1 MPSKCITCDL
11 KQPAFNLP
19 DQKKRLY
26 CGDCKTDDMID
37 IKNPKCIT
45 CNLKQPAFNLPDQ
58 KKGLYCFDCRKDG
71 MIDVKH
77 PKCITCNLK
86 RPLFNLP
93 DQEKGLYCVNCKKD
107 GMIDVISK
115 KCITCNPK
123 IPYFNLPD
131 QKKGLYCSDCK
142 EDGMIDIKNPKCITC
157 NLKRPFFNLP
167 DQKKGLYCGDCRKDD
182 MIDVINKKCIT
193 CNLKIPAFNL
203 PDEKKGL
210 YCFDCKKD
218 GMIDVKNK
226 KCIGIDPLCD
236 QQAKIQKYCS
246 RCYYSLHPDKA
257 PKRIKFRE
265 LEVYKF
271 LQEHFKDL
279 NIIYNKHLQGD
290 GKCLRDQPDFLIHL
304 NHHSLIIECDEKQH
318 KYYNQECIIP
328 RLHCIQEALNR
339 NIIVIMFN
347 PDGYIDENNKKIK
360 GCFGIDKK
368 TGLGVITKTDIDK
381 LNSRFITL
389 KNTINNNMIYSV
401 DNEPIRIIKL
411 FYDTTV

>member
-26 CGDCKTDDMID
+26 CFDCKTDDMID
-37 IKNPKCIT
+37 IKNSKCIT
-45 CNLKQPAFNLPDQ
+45 CDLKQPAFNLPDQ

-77 PKCITCNLK
+77 PKCITCDLK

-115 KCITCNPK
+115 KCITCNLKQPA
-123 IPYFNLPD
+123 FNLPD
-131 QKKGLYCSDCK
+131 QKKGLYCFDCK
-142 EDGMIDIKNPKCITC
+142 EDGMIDVISKKCITC
-157 NLKRPFFNLP
+157 NLKIPHFNLP
-167 DQKKGLYCGDCRKDD
+167 DQKKGLYCG
-182 MIDVINKKCIT
+182 
-193 CNLKIPAFNL
+193 
-203 PDEKKGL
+203 
-210 YCFDCKKD
+210 DCKKD

-257 PKRIKFRE
+257 SKRIKFRE

-271 LQEHFKDL
+271 LQENFKDL
-279 NIIYNKHLQGD
+279 NIIYNKHLKGD
-290 GKCLRDQPDFLIHL
+290 GQCLRDQPDFLIHL
-304 NHHSLIIECDEKQH
+304 NHHSLIIECDENQH
-318 KYYNQECIIP
+318 KYYNKECIIP
-328 RLHCIQEALNR
+328 RIHRIQEALNR

-347 PDGYIDENNKKIK
+347 PDSYIDENNKKIK

-368 TGLGVITKTDIDK
+368 TGLGVISKTDIDK

-389 KNTINNNMIYSV
+389 KDTINENMIYSV

>member
-1 MPSKCITCDL
+1 MNDNIIMPSKCITCDL

-26 CGDCKTDDMID
+26 CFDCKTDDMID
-37 IKNPKCIT
+37 IKNSKCIT
-45 CNLKQPAFNLPDQ
+45 CDLKQPAFNLPDQ

-77 PKCITCNLK
+77 PKCITCDLK

-115 KCITCNPK
+115 KCITCNLKQPA
-123 IPYFNLPD
+123 FNLPD
-131 QKKGLYCSDCK
+131 QKKGLYCFDCK

-157 NLKRPFFNLP
+157 NLKQPYFNLP
-167 DQKKGLYCGDCRKDD
+167 DQKKALYCG
-182 MIDVINKKCIT
+182 
-193 CNLKIPAFNL
+193 
-203 PDEKKGL
+203 
-210 YCFDCKKD
+210 DCKKD

-257 PKRIKFRE
+257 SKRIKFRE

-271 LQEHFKDL
+271 LQENFKDL
-279 NIIYNKHLQGD
+279 NIIYNKHLKGD
-290 GKCLRDQPDFLIHL
+290 GQCLRDQPDFLIHL
-304 NHHSLIIECDEKQH
+304 NHHSLIIECDENQH
-318 KYYNQECIIP
+318 KYYNKECIIP
-328 RLHCIQEALNR
+328 RIHRIQEALNR

-347 PDGYIDENNKKIK
+347 PDSYIDENNKKIK

-368 TGLGVITKTDIDK
+368 TGLGVISKTDIDK

-389 KNTINNNMIYSV
+389 KDTINENMIYSV

>member
-26 CGDCKTDDMID
+26 CFDCKTDDMID
-37 IKNPKCIT
+37 IKNSKCIT
-45 CNLKQPAFNLPDQ
+45 CDLKQPAFNLPDQ
-58 KKGLYCFDCRKDG
+58 KKGLYCF
-71 MIDVKH
+71 
-77 PKCITCNLK
+77 
-86 RPLFNLP
+86 
-93 DQEKGLYCVNCKKD
+93 
-107 GMIDVISK
+107 
-115 KCITCNPK
+115 
-123 IPYFNLPD
+123 
-131 QKKGLYCSDCK
+131 DCK

-157 NLKRPFFNLP
+157 NLKQPYFNLPDQKKALYCGDCKTNDMIDIKNPKCITCNLKRPYFNLP
-167 DQKKGLYCGDCRKDD
+167 DQKKGLYCFDCKEDG

-193 CNLKIPAFNL
+193 CNLKIPHFNL
-203 PDEKKGL
+203 PDQKKGL
-210 YCFDCKKD
+210 YCGDCKKD

-257 PKRIKFRE
+257 SKRIKFRE

-271 LQEHFKDL
+271 LQENFKDL
-279 NIIYNKHLQGD
+279 NIIYNKHLKGD
-290 GKCLRDQPDFLIHL
+290 GQCLRDQPDFLIHL
-304 NHHSLIIECDEKQH
+304 NHHSLIIECDENQH
-318 KYYNQECIIP
+318 KYYNKECIIP
-328 RLHCIQEALNR
+328 RIHRIQEALNR

-347 PDGYIDENNKKIK
+347 PDSYIDENNKKIK

-368 TGLGVITKTDIDK
+368 TGLGVISKTDIDK

-389 KNTINNNMIYSV
+389 KDTINENMIYSV